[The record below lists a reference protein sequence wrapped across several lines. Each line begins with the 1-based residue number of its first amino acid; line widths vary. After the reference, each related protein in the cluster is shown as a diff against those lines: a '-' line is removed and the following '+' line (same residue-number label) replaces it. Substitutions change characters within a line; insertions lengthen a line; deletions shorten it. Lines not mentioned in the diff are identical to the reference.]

1 MLVCVPP
8 RPSFSIS
15 FPQYMVSASSCLSG
29 YSTYASFPSKAVPAN
44 PVSDLP
50 SPLDLGNCF
59 LLAPPTYMLLQ
70 PAGHVSES
78 NGSHEP
84 LKVPNLRCSFFT

>member
-8 RPSFSIS
+8 HLSFSIS

-29 YSTYASFPSKAVPAN
+29 YSTYASFPSKAVAAN
-44 PVSDLP
+44 PVSDLS

-59 LLAPPTYMLLQ
+59 LSAPSSYLHTS
-70 PAGHVSES
+70 PARWSCG
-78 NGSHEP
+78 
-84 LKVPNLRCSFFT
+84 